1 MQLLQREGAYLYK
14 SLKIQLLK
22 SFREHAKLKHVVPII
37 VQKTGLRGRPKKIVE
52 PVWLAD
58 AVSSHR
64 KITLQKLADALG
76 MHRNTLRNYL
86 KLYGVY
92 GRYSSISDS
101 DLDILTRQFK
111 RLKPSS
117 GLRYLIGFLRTH
129 GVKVQRERVRKSL
142 LRIDGLGQVLRKHTI
157 TRREYYSPRPNSVWH
172 IDGHHKLIKWG
183 IVIHGFVD
191 GYDRMVCVVSHS
203 HSFSDIYSR
212 LWVSKRAQIIQR
224 QLSFSCF

>member
-101 DLDILTRQFK
+101 DLDN
-111 RLKPSS
+111 SN
-117 GLRYLIGFLRTH
+117 GLNH
-129 GVKVQRERVRKSL
+129 
-142 LRIDGLGQVLRKHTI
+142 
-157 TRREYYSPRPNSVWH
+157 RR
-172 IDGHHKLIKWG
+172 G
-183 IVIHGFVD
+183 
-191 GYDRMVCVVSHS
+191 
-203 HSFSDIYSR
+203 SDILLDFYA
-212 LWVSKRAQIIQR
+212 LMVSKSRGNVFASP
-224 QLSFSCF
+224 SFASTDSAKSFENTP